1 MSLVSKSSLVNLWV
15 KLCIGTIPCVLK
27 WESLFKVSHWYY
39 WCVLYRIG
47 NALYISLSIQ
57 KQTFHKISVSINFK
71 YNFRKINVDFWHEA
85 LHGIAFNMKKKKKK
99 CHGCC
104 PLVSFNT
111 LTWYVNHVLVVVVLT
126 LQFVHQQ
133 QSSWVIFWNLRLS
146 KVKQNYTLTVYFF
159 FNFNNMICNHNPN
172 FT

>member
-71 YNFRKINVDFWHEA
+71 YNFRKINVDFWLEA

-99 CHGCC
+99 SRLLSPCFFQYFDLICEPRSCC
-104 PLVSFNT
+104 SGLDITVCSPAT
-111 LTWYVNHVLVVVVLT
+111 VVLSYF
-126 LQFVHQQ
+126 LKFEV
-133 QSSWVIFWNLRLS
+133 VKS
-146 KVKQNYTLTVYFF
+146 KTKLYSDSFF
-159 FNFNNMICNHNPN
+159 FF
-172 FT
+172 FF